1 MMVKYPISIFD
12 SCIEG
17 GNPMTC
23 ERIVFNP
30 QMIGLKLER
39 GDQIKEFEDGETS
52 IAPYDIKSMKQYSS
66 AVMNLMMETINRRT
80 SNLANEK

>member
-1 MMVKYPISIFD
+1 
-12 SCIEG
+12 
-17 GNPMTC
+17 
-23 ERIVFNP
+23 
-30 QMIGLKLER
+30 MIGLKLER